1 MQSKAE
7 MQATSGQIL
16 KASAVAAVAASVVL
30 VTLVLPAEYGVDPL
44 DTGRALGLTA
54 IADPQ
59 AGVAATPVEVG
70 REYVPTAQG
79 AAAAYGGA
87 FKTETTT
94 FTLQP
99 YQYLEYKYQLEK
111 GASMVF
117 SWSAD
122 VPLTH
127 DFHGEPDV
135 KGAAEV
141 TSYDKRRLQAGNGSL
156 VALFTGIHGW
166 YWENPTGQAV
176 TIRLSSAGFYSGGL
190 ELHSDRTRKVH
201 QLSAVQ
207 AGNP

>member
-1 MQSKAE
+1 MQAAAE
-7 MQATSGQIL
+7 MQASRGQIL
-16 KASAVAAVAASVVL
+16 KATIVAAVAATMVL

-44 DTGRALGLTA
+44 GTGRALGLMA
-54 IADPQ
+54 VADPQ
-59 AGVAATPVEVG
+59 AGLAAVPVEVG
-70 REYVPTAQG
+70 MEYVPTVQG
-79 AAAAYGGA
+79 AAAAYGAA
-87 FKTETTT
+87 FKTETTS

-117 SWSAD
+117 SWIAD

-135 KGAAEV
+135 KGAAAV

-156 VALFTGIHGW
+156 VAPFTGIHGW
-166 YWENPTGQAV
+166 YWENPTGQPV
-176 TIRLSSAGFYSGGL
+176 TIKLTSSGFYSGGL

-201 QLSAVQ
+201 QLTAVP